1 MVNHISQLK
10 EARKLFLDLLG
21 DHIINDDLV
30 EDISQLK
37 ITFKTGQ
44 IVYIRY
50 NEFNEY
56 GYQILF
62 STKKNDSARF
72 DNFDDKWE
80 VSTRPHHFHERGS
93 DNVVKSSM
101 NGDPTFD
108 IPLLVEYLKE
118 EIKFP

>member
-1 MVNHISQLK
+1 MVDYISHLK
-10 EARKLFLDLLG
+10 KARKLFLDLLD
-21 DHIINDDLV
+21 DHITSDDLD
-30 EDISQLK
+30 EDFFQLK

-44 IVYIRY
+44 IIYIRY

-72 DNFDDKWE
+72 DNFDDRWK
-80 VSTRPHHFHERGS
+80 VSTRPHHYHVRGS
-93 DNVVKSSM
+93 NNVIQSSM
-101 NGDPTFD
+101 IGEPNHD
-108 IPLLVEYLKE
+108 IPLLVKYLKE

>member
-1 MVNHISQLK
+1 MVNHISHLK
-10 EARKLFLDLLG
+10 KSRKLILDLLG
-21 DHIINDDLV
+21 DYITNDDLI
-30 EDISQLK
+30 EEISQLK
-37 ITFKTGQ
+37 IVFKTGQ
-44 IVYIRY
+44 NIYIRY

-62 STKKNDSARF
+62 STKKNDTARF
-72 DNFDDKWE
+72 DNFDDKWK

-93 DNVVKSSM
+93 DKVVKSSM
-101 NGDPTFD
+101 NGEPTHD